1 MTVFSVVHMPICKP
15 SGEQIDWPGV
25 VQEPVEEPVDAVP
38 EAEAGAALEPDELP
52 TGAGAEPATG
62 EAATEGAA
70 AAAEGEPA
78 TEGAAAATEG
88 AAAAAGAAED
98 IKGAAAGAA
107 APEAPELPAL
117 EASVPEEALD
127 ELPDAPH
134 LGPVG
139 GAKTFALLALA
150 ISTDCPGSGNLTS
163 EPSAVVQSVAG
174 MFAMNM
180 SGNEAVA
187 RSESSG
193 IAYSSVSLREVSLL
207 LEPPVTLMEA
217 QFMYISRL
225 PTLLNQVHARVYA
238 PGVMP
243 VGIEKSYISGSI
255 AEAELSAP
263 ILPAWFLAGQPP

>member
-1 MTVFSVVHMPICKP
+1 MYPPTHFVPAATGIQVTVFSVVHVPICNP

-38 EAEAGAALEPDELP
+38 EPAGAALEPDELS
-52 TGAGAEPATG
+52 TGAGAEPAAG
-62 EAATEGAA
+62 E
-70 AAAEGEPA
+70 
-78 TEGAAAATEG
+78 AATEG

-98 IKGAAAGAA
+98 IEGAAAGAA

-117 EASVPEEALD
+117 EASVPDEAPD

-139 GAKTFALLALA
+139 GDKASALLALA

-163 EPSAVVQSVAG
+163 APSAVVQSVAG
-174 MFAMNM
+174 IFATNM

-187 RSESSG
+187 RPESSG
-193 IAYSSVSLREVSLL
+193 IAYSSVSLKEVSLL

-225 PTLLNQVHARVYA
+225 PTLLNQVQARV
-238 PGVMP
+238 
-243 VGIEKSYISGSI
+243 
-255 AEAELSAP
+255 
-263 ILPAWFLAGQPP
+263 